1 MTTVSMVA
9 QCTVMGVCVCV
20 HVYESK
26 TCPNH
31 FSPAPGDPGVHRA
44 VQAPGGETKFNIQVP
59 NKVQVRMLR
68 GVGERW
74 GGGVGERWGG
84 GGGGGCQKCPVRTC
98 LDPSPFHTLTPSH
111 PHILTRFEEVG
122 EEQVIFKMISENG
135 SKVRRPD

>member
-1 MTTVSMVA
+1 
-9 QCTVMGVCVCV
+9 MGVCVCV

-26 TCPNH
+26 SCPNH

-74 GGGVGERWGG
+74 GGGGA
-84 GGGGGCQKCPVRTC
+84 VRNVQY
-98 LDPSPFHTLTPSH
+98 TLPLSTPSH